1 MEEVFKTLNLS
12 DNNKIFRCITMTEL
26 HNALK
31 FITILFLFKIY
42 QGFNLGV
49 AFLKS
54 VNIVKLGFTG
64 IYIIF
69 LIFSLKP
76 GLRVLVRTAFMRRF

>member
-12 DNNKIFRCITMTEL
+12 DNIEIFRYTTMIEL

-54 VNIVKLGFTG
+54 MNIVKLGFTG
-64 IYIIF
+64 VYIML
-69 LIFSLKP
+69 LIFSLEAR
-76 GLRVLVRTAFMRRF
+76 LRVLVRTAL